1 MLQSDAALLPALV
14 AAAAPSLLTSPAAPG
29 VIRPCGQLGAGDL
42 LVHGPAPAAHLGA
55 QLAGGTLASV
65 TSLLTQVRGGGGATR
80 PDPLTHR
87 LAHGHRVS
95 AGQSG
100 LGSSQHQT
108 SDGCLPAGAG
118 GHGLRGQR
126 TRGTGAL
133 VTQGLATVV
142 TTIQF
147 LVANFSTVEISRTS
161 DIETAENLARTLT
174 TETH

>member
-1 MLQSDAALLPALV
+1 MT
-14 AAAAPSLLTSPAAPG
+14 AAAPSLLTSPAAPG
-29 VIRPCGQLGAGDL
+29 VIRSSGQLGAGDL

-55 QLAGGTLASV
+55 QLAGGTLAGV
-65 TSLLTQVRGGGGATR
+65 TSLLTQVRGGGGTTR

-87 LAHGHRVS
+87 LAHGHGVS

-108 SDGCLPAGAG
+108 PDGCLPAGAG